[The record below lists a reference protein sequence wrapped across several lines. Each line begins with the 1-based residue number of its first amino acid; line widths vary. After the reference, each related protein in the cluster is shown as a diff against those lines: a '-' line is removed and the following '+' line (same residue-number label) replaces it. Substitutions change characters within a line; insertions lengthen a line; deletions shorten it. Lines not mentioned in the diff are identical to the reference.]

1 MREIEKVE
9 VTMIVRTC
17 IDEVYMNIGVA
28 RRRLRQT
35 KLGHQVERKRCG
47 VAIITAIAH
56 IDGSTSSM

>member
-17 IDEVYMNIGVA
+17 IDEVYMNIGVTSG
-28 RRRLRQT
+28 LRQT
-35 KLGHQVERKRCG
+35 KLGHQVERKGCG

>member
-9 VTMIVRTC
+9 VTVIVRTC

-28 RRRLRQT
+28 RRLRQT

-47 VAIITAIAH
+47 VAIITAIAY